1 MSNLIEQNETTLIEV
16 KIKQEDGIDEN
27 NHKQAINKINKSS
40 NKNSFDINDQNEL
53 DYDDELENN
62 EFNKSKEASIEINSN
77 DVIIVLSFKFL
88 NLLLICIQLNIK
100 TNKRSNEEVNE
111 EGFIEE
117 EESDGEVK
125 SVLNTDN
132 DLDDG
137 EVVRILVIIKKFD
150 KLCF

>member
-16 KIKQEDGIDEN
+16 KVKQEDGIDEN

-88 NLLLICIQLNIK
+88 NLLLICI
-100 TNKRSNEEVNE
+100 
-111 EGFIEE
+111 
-117 EESDGEVK
+117 
-125 SVLNTDN
+125 
-132 DLDDG
+132 
-137 EVVRILVIIKKFD
+137 
-150 KLCF
+150 